1 MATDAGQGEQLV
13 IVGIDLGTT
22 HSLIGYFG
30 EDGPKL
36 FPNALGELLTPSVV
50 SVDDDGH
57 MIVGEAA
64 RDRLISHPQS
74 SVATFKRWMG
84 ASRETELGRRMFR
97 PEELSALVLRS
108 LIVDAEAALGEKV
121 EEAVISVPAYFSD
134 AQRKA
139 TRAAG
144 ELAGIKVERLIN
156 EPTAAALAYGLEA
169 KPEGSRFLVFDLGG
183 GTFDVSVLETFEGV
197 VEVHASAGDNYLGGE
212 DFLDV
217 LEGACLS
224 DLKLRTE
231 DFSPIERGLLRRR
244 LEVLKRALSQQPEQ
258 RIDCLIGERTMRW
271 EIDQDRF
278 LQLAEPLMQ
287 RMRAPLERALR
298 DARLQPE
305 QLSEIVLVGG
315 ASRMPLVSR
324 LIARMFGRL
333 PLRHINPDEAIAL
346 GACVASG
353 LKRRNVKL
361 DEIILTDVCPYT
373 LGVEVGQKDEHGN
386 TQNGL
391 FSPIIQRNSVVP
403 ISRESTYYPLGD
415 RQKVLSLKVYQ
426 GESPLVAKN
435 IKLGQLEVPLNPTLP
450 IADNGVKVR
459 FTYDINGVLQVEATP
474 IASGTRYELVLE
486 QNPGILSE
494 AEIRA
499 RLTALSELKIHP
511 RSKQEN
517 IALLARAERLF
528 EEHIVARDLLR
539 GWIGEF
545 NQSLESQDEQRI
557 RDHRSRLSQAMDEL
571 EHQL

>member
-1 MATDAGQGEQLV
+1 M

-499 RLTALSELKIHP
+499 RLNALSELKIHP

>member
-1 MATDAGQGEQLV
+1 M

-30 EDGPKL
+30 EEGPQL
-36 FPNALGELLTPSVV
+36 FRNALGEWLTPSVV
-50 SVDDDGH
+50 SIDDDGH

-64 RDRLISHPQS
+64 RDRLISHPHS
-74 SVATFKRWMG
+74 SIATFKRWMG
-84 ASRETELGRRMFR
+84 TSRETQLGRRMFR

-108 LIVDAEAALGEKV
+108 LIADAEAALGEKV

-217 LEGACLS
+217 LESACLS
-224 DLKLRTE
+224 DLKLREE

-258 RIDCLIGERTMRW
+258 RIDCLVGERAIRW

-278 LQLAEPLMQ
+278 LQLAEPLLQ

-305 QLSEIVLVGG
+305 QLNEIVLVGG

-386 TQNGL
+386 TQGGL

-403 ISRESTYYPLGD
+403 ISRESTYYPLAD
-415 RQKVLSLKVYQ
+415 RQKALSLKVYQ

-450 IADNGVKVR
+450 VANNGVKVR

-499 RLTALSELKIHP
+499 RLDSLSELKIHP
-511 RSKQEN
+511 RAKQEN
-517 IALLARAERLF
+517 IAMLARAERLF
-528 EEHIVARDLLR
+528 EEHIIARDLLR
-539 GWIGEF
+539 EWIGQF
-545 NQSLESQDEQRI
+545 NQSLESQDERLI
-557 RDHRSRLSQAMDEL
+557 SDHRTRFGQAMDEL
-571 EHQL
+571 ERQL

>member
-1 MATDAGQGEQLV
+1 M

-22 HSLIGYFG
+22 HSLIGYFSD
-30 EDGPKL
+30 DGPKL

-50 SVDDDGH
+50 SLDDDGH

-74 SVATFKRWMG
+74 TVATFKRWMG
-84 ASRETELGRRMFR
+84 TSRETELGRRMFR

-108 LIVDAEAALGEKV
+108 LIADAEAALGEKV

-217 LEGACLS
+217 LENACLS
-224 DLKLRTE
+224 DLKLHTG
-231 DFSPIERGLLRRR
+231 DFSPVERGLLRRR
-244 LEVLKRALSQQPEQ
+244 LEVLKRTLSQQPEQ
-258 RIDCLIGERTMRW
+258 RIDCLVGERTIHW

-305 QLSEIVLVGG
+305 QLNEIVLVGG

-386 TQNGL
+386 LQNGL

-403 ISRESTYYPLGD
+403 ISRESNYYPMGE
-415 RQKVLSLKVYQ
+415 RQKVLTLKVYQ

-450 IADNGVKVR
+450 RADNGVKVR

-474 IASGTRYELVLE
+474 MASGTRYELVLE

-499 RLTALSELKIHP
+499 RLDSLSELKIHP

-517 IALLARAERLF
+517 IAVLARAERLF
-528 EEHIVARDLLR
+528 EEHIVARDALR
-539 GWIGEF
+539 EWIGLF
-545 NQSLESQDEQRI
+545 TQSLESQDERLI
-557 RDHRSRLSQAMDEL
+557 SDHRTRFSQAMDEL
-571 EHQL
+571 ERQL

>member
-1 MATDAGQGEQLV
+1 M

-30 EDGPKL
+30 DEGPQL
-36 FPNALGELLTPSVV
+36 FPNALGDLLTPSIV
-50 SVDDDGH
+50 SMDDEGH

-64 RDRLISHPQS
+64 RDRLISHPKTT
-74 SVATFKRWMG
+74 VATFKRWMG
-84 ASRETELGRRMFR
+84 TSRETQLGHRMFR

-108 LIVDAEAALGEKV
+108 LLADAEAALGEKI

-156 EPTAAALAYGLEA
+156 EPTAAALAYGLQA

-217 LEGACLS
+217 LENACLS
-224 DLKLRTE
+224 DLKLRPE
-231 DFSPIERGLLRRR
+231 SLSPVERSLLRRR

-258 RIDCLIGERTMRW
+258 RIDCLVGEHTIHW
-271 EIDQDRF
+271 AIDQDRF
-278 LQLAEPLMQ
+278 IQLAEPLMQ

-305 QLSEIVLVGG
+305 QLNEIVLVGG

-324 LIARMFGRL
+324 MIARMFGRL
-333 PLRHINPDEAIAL
+333 PLRHINPDEAIAM

-373 LGVEVGQKDEHGN
+373 LGVEVGQRDERGN

-391 FSPIIQRNSVVP
+391 FSAIIQRNSVVP
-403 ISRESTYYPLGD
+403 ISRESNYYPLTE
-415 RQKVLSLKVYQ
+415 RQKVLVLKVYQ

-435 IKLGQLEVPLNPTLP
+435 IRLGQLEVPLNPTLS
-450 IADNGVKVR
+450 IADNSVKVR

-474 IASGTRYELVLE
+474 TSSGTRYELVLE

-494 AEIRA
+494 SEIRA
-499 RLTALSELKIHP
+499 RLDSLAELKIHP

-517 IALLARAERLF
+517 IAVLARAERLF
-528 EEHIVARDLLR
+528 EEHIVARDHLR
-539 GWIGEF
+539 EWIGRF
-545 NQSLESQDEQRI
+545 NQSLESQDERLI
-557 RDHRSRLSQAMDEL
+557 SEHRTRFSQAMDEL
-571 EHQL
+571 ERQL